1 MLIFC
6 KLKFTKFTKIGN
18 IVEINKKIGQKIKV
32 FRKKLGLQANKLSE
46 LLNISPSYLNLI
58 ESGKRNIDG
67 DLLLRVCQELRI
79 ELSDITSD
87 KEINLNN
94 AKIAISKFSKNKNIK
109 NLDLKIGP
117 KIKAFRR
124 QLGLQANKFAEQLKI
139 SPSYLNLI
147 ESGKRNID
155 GNLLIK
161 ISQELRV
168 ELSDLTSK
176 EDVNLE
182 NDITELLDD
191 QLFEGLDILGPEVKD
206 LVNTNPKIAKA
217 LIKLGDNFKQKDHEI
232 VNKVENIS
240 GKIIDSRKAA
250 FPGEVIS
257 DFLQE
262 NKNFFPKL
270 ENFANNIF
278 EKVKQN
284 NRTRYIALC
293 EFLNS
298 EYGIIV
304 KDIIPEEG
312 KPFSKIYK
320 TKEKELFLSDYLSI
334 ETKKLHAAAQIA
346 QEGASKEIDEYLSTF
361 SFPSQEAKKL
371 TRVAL
376 LNYCGAAIL
385 MPYKLFHKE
394 CKELKYDLELLQNTF
409 ATSFEQVA
417 HRVTCLQDPD
427 LPGIPFHFLR
437 VDVAG
442 NISKRFSL
450 SGIEIPRYGGAC
462 PRWNVY
468 SAFSR
473 PGVIQAA
480 VSKMTNGEKYVCIA
494 RTVEKGVGRYGQKKS
509 MLSIGLGCEAKYA
522 KDFVYTENLDLNDKK
537 SELPIGVSCRTCD
550 RLDCSQRAFPPLHKK
565 FDIDINSRGVS
576 VYVSE

>member
-1 MLIFC
+1 MSQ
-6 KLKFTKFTKIGN
+6 N
-18 IVEINKKIGQKIKV
+18 
-32 FRKKLGLQANKLSE
+32 
-46 LLNISPSYLNLI
+46 
-58 ESGKRNIDG
+58 
-67 DLLLRVCQELRI
+67 
-79 ELSDITSD
+79 
-87 KEINLNN
+87 
-94 AKIAISKFSKNKNIK
+94 
-109 NLDLKIGP
+109 DLKIGP

-124 QLGLQANKFAEQLKI
+124 QLGLQANKLAQEINI

-147 ESGKRNID
+147 EGGKRKID
-155 GNLLIK
+155 GDLLLK
-161 ISQELRV
+161 ICEKLNI
-168 ELSDLTSK
+168 ELSQLTSK
-176 EDVNLE
+176 DDVNLE
-182 NDITELLDD
+182 NTLSEILDD
-191 QLFEGLDILGPEVKD
+191 KLFEDLDILGPEVKD
-206 LVNTNPKIAKA
+206 LVGTNPKIGKA

-232 VNKVENIS
+232 INKVENLS
-240 GKIIDSRKAA
+240 GKIIDSRKTA

-262 NKNFFPKL
+262 KKNYFPKL
-270 ENFANNIF
+270 EEFANSVF
-278 EKVKQN
+278 EKVQKN
-284 NRTRYIALC
+284 NRTRYVALC
-293 EFLNS
+293 EFLKT
-298 EYGIIV
+298 EYSITV
-304 KDIIPEEG
+304 KDVIPDEG
-312 KPFSKIYK
+312 KPFSKIFDK
-320 TKEKELFLSDYLSI
+320 NKKELLLSDYNSL

-346 QEGASKEIDEYLSTF
+346 QEGAMEEINNYLSEF
-361 SFPSQEAKKL
+361 KFPTEESKRL
-371 TRVAL
+371 TQIAL

-385 MPYKLFHKE
+385 MPYKLFHSE
-394 CKELKYDLELLQNTF
+394 CKKLKYDLELLQNTF

-417 HRVTCLQDPD
+417 HRVTSLQDPK

-522 KDFVYTENLDLNDKK
+522 KDFVYTENLSLSDKK
-537 SELPIGVSCRTCD
+537 TEIPIGVSCRTCD

-565 FDIDINSRGVS
+565 FDVDVNARGVS
-576 VYVSE
+576 VYVSD

>member
-1 MLIFC
+1 MV
-6 KLKFTKFTKIGN
+6 TNDPN
-18 IVEINKKIGQKIKV
+18 IA
-32 FRKKLGLQANKLSE
+32 R
-46 LLNISPSYLNLI
+46 NIS
-58 ESGKRNIDG
+58 
-67 DLLLRVCQELRI
+67 
-79 ELSDITSD
+79 
-87 KEINLNN
+87 
-94 AKIAISKFSKNKNIK
+94 
-109 NLDLKIGP
+109 
-117 KIKAFRR
+117 
-124 QLGLQANKFAEQLKI
+124 
-139 SPSYLNLI
+139 
-147 ESGKRNID
+147 
-155 GNLLIK
+155 
-161 ISQELRV
+161 
-168 ELSDLTSK
+168 
-176 EDVNLE
+176 
-182 NDITELLDD
+182 ELLDD
-191 QLFEGLDILGPEVKD
+191 KLFEDLDILGPEVQD
-206 LVNTNPKIAKA
+206 LVNTNPKIARA
-217 LIKLGDNFKQKDHEI
+217 LIKLGDNYKKKDHEI

-240 GKIIDSRKAA
+240 GKIIDSRKTA

-262 NKNFFPKL
+262 NKNFFPRL
-270 ENFANNIF
+270 ENFANSIF
-278 EKVKQN
+278 EKVKQS

-293 EFLNS
+293 NFLKN
-298 EYGIIV
+298 EYGITV
-304 KDIIPEEG
+304 KDVIPEEG

-320 TKEKELFLSDYLSI
+320 VKEKELLLSDYLSI
-334 ETKKLHAAAQIA
+334 ETKKLFAAAQIS
-346 QEGASKEIDEYLSTF
+346 QEGASKEIDDYLSTF
-361 SFPSQEAKKL
+361 NFPSNESKKL

-385 MPYKLFHKE
+385 MPYELFHKE
-394 CKELKYDLELLQNTF
+394 CKELKYDLEPLQNTF
-409 ATSFEQVA
+409 ATSFEQVT
-417 HRVTCLQDPD
+417 HRVTSLQDPK

-494 RTVEKGVGRYGQKKS
+494 KTVEKGIGRYGQKKS
-509 MLSIGLGCEAKYA
+509 ILSIGLGCEAKYA

>member
-1 MLIFC
+1 ME
-6 KLKFTKFTKIGN
+6 TDSKIGLN
-18 IVEINKKIGQKIKV
+18 LKN
-32 FRKKLGLQANKLSE
+32 FRIKLGLQAKKLANQ
-46 LLNISPSYLNLI
+46 LNISPSYLNLI
-58 ESGKRNIDG
+58 ESGKRTIDG
-67 DLLLRVCQELRI
+67 ELLLKICQELRI
-79 ELSDITSD
+79 ELSDLKNDQDIDTGNS
-87 KEINLNN
+87 
-94 AKIAISKFSKNKNIK
+94 KIAITKFSKNKDLK

-124 QLGLQANKFAEQLKI
+124 QLGLQANKFAERLGI

-147 ESGKRNID
+147 EAGKRKID

-161 ISQELRV
+161 ISKELRID
-168 ELSDLTSK
+168 LSDLTSK
-176 EDVNLE
+176 KDLNLE
-182 NDITELLDD
+182 NDISELLDD
-191 QLFEGLDILGPEVKD
+191 QLFEDLDILGPEVKD
-206 LVNTNPKIAKA
+206 LVSSNPKIAKA
-217 LIKLGDNFKQKDHEI
+217 LIKLGDNYKQKDHEI

-240 GKIIDSRKAA
+240 GKIIDNRKTS

-262 NKNFFPKL
+262 NKNYFPKL
-270 ENFANNIF
+270 EEFANNIF
-278 EKVKQN
+278 KKVQKN

-293 EFLNS
+293 DFLKKEFS
-298 EYGIIV
+298 ITV
-304 KDIIPEEG
+304 KDIIPEET
-312 KPFSKIYK
+312 KPFSKVYNK
-320 TKEKELFLSDYLSI
+320 KNKELLLSDYNSL

-346 QEGASKEIDEYLSTF
+346 QEGAIDIIEDYLSKF
-361 SFPSQEAKKL
+361 KFPSNESKRL
-371 TRVAL
+371 TQIAL

-385 MPYKLFHKE
+385 MPYNLFHSE
-394 CKELKYDLELLQNTF
+394 CKKLKYDLQLLQNTF

-417 HRVTCLQDPD
+417 HRVTCLQDPK

-437 VDVAG
+437 VDMAG

-468 SAFSR
+468 SAFTR

-494 RTVEKGVGRYGQKKS
+494 KTVEKGVGRYGQSKS
-509 MLSIGLGCEAKYA
+509 ILSIGLGCEAKYA
-522 KDFVYTENLDLNDKK
+522 KEFVYTENLDISDKK
-537 SELPIGVSCRTCD
+537 TEIPIGVSCRTCD

-565 FDIDINSRGVS
+565 FDVDINTRGVS
-576 VYVSE
+576 VYVNDN

>member
-1 MLIFC
+1 MSQID
-6 KLKFTKFTKIGN
+6 TKIGP
-18 IVEINKKIGQKIKV
+18 KIKA
-32 FRKKLGLQANKLSE
+32 FRRQLGMQANKLAEEMS
-46 LLNISPSYLNLI
+46 ISPSYLNLI
-58 ESGKRNIDG
+58 ESGKRKIDG
-67 DLLLRVCQELRI
+67 DLLLRVC
-79 ELSDITSD
+79 D
-87 KEINLNN
+87 K
-94 AKIAISKFSKNKNIK
+94 
-109 NLDLKIGP
+109 LKI
-117 KIKAFRR
+117 
-124 QLGLQANKFAEQLKI
+124 
-139 SPSYLNLI
+139 
-147 ESGKRNID
+147 
-155 GNLLIK
+155 
-161 ISQELRV
+161 

-176 EDVNLE
+176 TDINLE
-182 NDITELLDD
+182 NNISELLGDE
-191 QLFEGLDILGPEVKD
+191 LFEDLDILGPEVKD
-206 LVNTNPKIAKA
+206 LVNTNPKIARA
-217 LIKLGDNFKQKDHEI
+217 LIKLGDNFKQKDHDI
-232 VNKVENIS
+232 FNKLENIS
-240 GKIIDSRKAA
+240 GKIIDGRKNA

-270 ENFANNIF
+270 EEFANRIF
-278 EKVKQN
+278 DKVKQN

-293 EFLNS
+293 EFLKD
-298 EYGIIV
+298 EYGITV
-304 KDIIPEEG
+304 KDVIPKEG

-320 TKEKELFLSDYLSI
+320 VKDKELFLSDYLSL
-334 ETKKLHAAAQIA
+334 ETKKLFAAAQIS
-346 QEGASKEIDEYLSTF
+346 QEGASKEIDEYLGTF
-361 SFPSQEAKKL
+361 NFPTDESKKL

-385 MPYKLFHKE
+385 MPYSPFHKE

-417 HRVTCLQDPD
+417 HRVTCLQDPK

-494 RTVEKGVGRYGQKKS
+494 KTVEKGVGRYGQKKS

-522 KDFVYTENLDLNDKK
+522 KEFVYTENLDLSDKK

-565 FDIDINSRGVS
+565 FDVDINSRGVS
-576 VYVSE
+576 VYVNE

>member
-1 MLIFC
+1 MSQIDL
-6 KLKFTKFTKIGN
+6 KIGP
-18 IVEINKKIGQKIKV
+18 KIKS
-32 FRKKLGLQANKLSE
+32 FRRQLGLQANKLAE
-46 LLNISPSYLNLI
+46 QLGISASYLNLI
-58 ESGKRNIDG
+58 ESGKRKIDG
-67 DLLLRVCQELRI
+67 DLLLKVCE
-79 ELSDITSD
+79 E
-87 KEINLNN
+87 
-94 AKIAISKFSKNKNIK
+94 
-109 NLDLKIGP
+109 LKI
-117 KIKAFRR
+117 
-124 QLGLQANKFAEQLKI
+124 
-139 SPSYLNLI
+139 
-147 ESGKRNID
+147 
-155 GNLLIK
+155 
-161 ISQELRV
+161 
-168 ELSDLTSK
+168 ELSDLTNKS
-176 EDVNLE
+176 DLNLV
-182 NDITELLDD
+182 NDISELLDD
-191 QLFEGLDILGPEVKD
+191 KLFEDLDIVGPEVKD

-232 VNKVENIS
+232 INKVENLS
-240 GKIIDSRKAA
+240 GKIIDSRKTA

-262 NKNFFPKL
+262 KKNYFPKL
-270 ENFANNIF
+270 EEFANNVF
-278 EKVKQN
+278 EKVQKN
-284 NRTRYIALC
+284 NRTRYVALC
-293 EFLNS
+293 EFLKT
-298 EYGIIV
+298 EYSITV
-304 KDIIPEEG
+304 KDVIPDEG
-312 KPFSKIYK
+312 KPFSKIFDK
-320 TKEKELFLSDYLSI
+320 NKKELLLSDYNSL

-346 QEGASKEIDEYLSTF
+346 QEGAMKEINNYLSEF
-361 SFPSQEAKKL
+361 KFPTEESKRL
-371 TRVAL
+371 TQIAL

-385 MPYKLFHKE
+385 MPYKLFHSE
-394 CKELKYDLELLQNTF
+394 CKKLKYDLELLQNTF

-417 HRVTCLQDPD
+417 HRVTSLQDPK

-522 KDFVYTENLDLNDKK
+522 KDFVYTENLSLSDKK
-537 SELPIGVSCRTCD
+537 TEIPIGVSCRTCD

-565 FDIDINSRGVS
+565 FDVDVNARGVS
-576 VYVSE
+576 VYVSD

>member
-1 MLIFC
+1 MSQLDI
-6 KLKFTKFTKIGN
+6 KIG
-18 IVEINKKIGQKIKV
+18 KKIKT
-32 FRKKLGLQANKLSE
+32 FRNKLGLQAKKLAE
-46 LLNISPSYLNLI
+46 QIGISPSYLNLI
-58 ESGKRNIDG
+58 ESGKRKIDG
-67 DLLLRVCQELRI
+67 DLLLKISQELRI
-79 ELSDITSD
+79 EFNDILED
-87 KEINLNN
+87 KVDLNNSRKAIASFYRRNNKNEIN
-94 AKIAISKFSKNKNIK
+94 
-109 NLDLKIGP
+109 LKIGP

-124 QLGLQANKFAEQLKI
+124 QLGIQANVLAGQIGI

-147 ESGKRNID
+147 ESGKRKID
-155 GNLLIK
+155 GDLIIRVCEELK
-161 ISQELRV
+161 IN
-168 ELSDLTSK
+168 LSDLTSK
-176 EDVNLE
+176 SDLNLE
-182 NDITELLDD
+182 NNISELLGDE
-191 QLFEGLDILGPEVKD
+191 LFEDLDILGPEVKD

-217 LIKLGDNFKQKDHEI
+217 LIKLGDNFKQKDHDI
-232 VNKVENIS
+232 VNKVENLS
-240 GKIIDSRKAA
+240 GKIIDSRKAS
-250 FPGEVIS
+250 FPGEVVS

-270 ENFANNIF
+270 ENFANNVF

-293 EFLNS
+293 DFLKS
-298 EYGIIV
+298 EYGIKV
-304 KDIIPEEG
+304 TDVIPEEN
-312 KPFSKIYK
+312 KPFSKIFK
-320 TKEKELFLSDYLSI
+320 IDTKELFLSDYISL

-346 QEGASKEIDEYLSTF
+346 QEGASDQIESYLSTF
-361 SFPSQEAKKL
+361 TFPSNESKKL

-385 MPYKLFHKE
+385 MPYNLFHQE
-394 CKELKYDLELLQNTF
+394 CRDLKYDLELLQNTF

-417 HRVTCLQDPD
+417 HRVTCLQDPQ

-494 RTVEKGVGRYGQKKS
+494 KTVEKGVGRYGQKKS

-522 KDFVYTENLDLNDKK
+522 KEFVYTENLDLTDKK

-565 FDIDINSRGVS
+565 FDVDINSRGVS
-576 VYVSE
+576 VYVNE

>member
-1 MLIFC
+1 MSQVDL
-6 KLKFTKFTKIGN
+6 KIGP
-18 IVEINKKIGQKIKV
+18 KIKS
-32 FRKKLGLQANKLSE
+32 FRRQLGLQANKLAE
-46 LLNISPSYLNLI
+46 QLGISASYLNLI
-58 ESGKRNIDG
+58 ESGKRKIDG
-67 DLLLRVCQELRI
+67 DLLLKVCE
-79 ELSDITSD
+79 E
-87 KEINLNN
+87 
-94 AKIAISKFSKNKNIK
+94 
-109 NLDLKIGP
+109 LKI
-117 KIKAFRR
+117 
-124 QLGLQANKFAEQLKI
+124 
-139 SPSYLNLI
+139 
-147 ESGKRNID
+147 
-155 GNLLIK
+155 
-161 ISQELRV
+161 
-168 ELSDLTSK
+168 ELSDLTNKS
-176 EDVNLE
+176 DLNLV
-182 NDITELLDD
+182 NDISELLDD
-191 QLFEGLDILGPEVKD
+191 KLFEDLDIVGPEVKD

-232 VNKVENIS
+232 INKVENLS
-240 GKIIDSRKAA
+240 GKIIDSRKTA

-262 NKNFFPKL
+262 KKNYFPKL
-270 ENFANNIF
+270 EEFANNVF
-278 EKVKQN
+278 EKVQKN
-284 NRTRYIALC
+284 NRTRYVALC
-293 EFLNS
+293 EFLKT
-298 EYGIIV
+298 EYSITV
-304 KDIIPEEG
+304 KDVIPDEG
-312 KPFSKIYK
+312 KPFSKIFNK
-320 TKEKELFLSDYLSI
+320 NKKELLLSDYNSL

-346 QEGASKEIDEYLSTF
+346 QEGAMKEINDYLSEF
-361 SFPSQEAKKL
+361 KFPTEESKRL
-371 TRVAL
+371 TQIAL

-385 MPYKLFHKE
+385 MPYKLFHSE
-394 CKELKYDLELLQNTF
+394 CKKLKYDLELLQNTF

-417 HRVTCLQDPD
+417 HRVTSLQDPK

-522 KDFVYTENLDLNDKK
+522 KDFVYTENLSLSDKK
-537 SELPIGVSCRTCD
+537 TEIPIGVSCRTCD

-565 FDIDINSRGVS
+565 FDVDVNARGVS
-576 VYVSE
+576 VYVSD

>member
-1 MLIFC
+1 MS
-6 KLKFTKFTKIGN
+6 KLN
-18 IVEINKKIGQKIKV
+18 
-32 FRKKLGLQANKLSE
+32 S
-46 LLNISPSYLNLI
+46 
-58 ESGKRNIDG
+58 
-67 DLLLRVCQELRI
+67 
-79 ELSDITSD
+79 
-87 KEINLNN
+87 
-94 AKIAISKFSKNKNIK
+94 
-109 NLDLKIGP
+109 KIGP

-124 QLGLQANKFAEQLKI
+124 QLGMQANKLADELNI

-147 ESGKRNID
+147 EKGKRKID
-155 GNLLIK
+155 GDLLLK
-161 ISQELRV
+161 VCEKLRI

-176 EDVNLE
+176 TDLNLE
-182 NDITELLDD
+182 NNISELLSDE
-191 QLFEGLDILGPEVKD
+191 LFEDLDILGPEVKD

-217 LIKLGDNFKQKDHEI
+217 LIKLGDNFRQKDHEI
-232 VNKVENIS
+232 VNKLENIS

-293 EFLNS
+293 DFLKS
-298 EYGIIV
+298 EYSITV

-312 KPFSKIYK
+312 KPFSKIFK
-320 TKEKELFLSDYLSI
+320 AKQKELFLSDYLSL
-334 ETKKLHAAAQIA
+334 ETKKLHAAAQIS
-346 QEGASKEIDEYLSTF
+346 QEGASQEIEEYLSTF
-361 SFPSQEAKKL
+361 NFPSDEAKKL

-417 HRVTCLQDPD
+417 HRVTCLQDPS

-494 RTVEKGVGRYGQKKS
+494 KTVEKGVGRYGQKKS

-522 KDFVYTENLDLNDKK
+522 KEFVYTENLDLNDKK

>member
-1 MLIFC
+1 MS
-6 KLKFTKFTKIGN
+6 KLD
-18 IVEINKKIGQKIKV
+18 
-32 FRKKLGLQANKLSE
+32 S
-46 LLNISPSYLNLI
+46 
-58 ESGKRNIDG
+58 
-67 DLLLRVCQELRI
+67 
-79 ELSDITSD
+79 
-87 KEINLNN
+87 
-94 AKIAISKFSKNKNIK
+94 
-109 NLDLKIGP
+109 KIGP

-124 QLGLQANKFAEQLKI
+124 QLGMQANKLAEELNI

-147 ESGKRNID
+147 EKGKRKID
-155 GNLLIK
+155 GDLLIK
-161 ISQELRV
+161 VCEKLRI

-176 EDVNLE
+176 TDLNLE
-182 NDITELLDD
+182 NNISELLGDE
-191 QLFEGLDILGPEVKD
+191 LFEDLDILGPEVKD

-217 LIKLGDNFKQKDHEI
+217 LIKLGDNFRQKDHEI
-232 VNKVENIS
+232 VNKLENIS

-270 ENFANNIF
+270 ENFANTIF

-293 EFLNS
+293 DFLKS
-298 EYGIIV
+298 EYEIIV
-304 KDIIPEEG
+304 KDVIPEEG

-320 TKEKELFLSDYLSI
+320 VKQKELFLSDYLSI
-334 ETKKLHAAAQIA
+334 ETKKLHAAAQIS
-346 QEGASKEIDEYLSTF
+346 QQGASKEIDEYLSTF
-361 SFPSQEAKKL
+361 NFPSEEAKKL

-394 CKELKYDLELLQNTF
+394 CNELKYDLELLQNTF

-417 HRVTCLQDPD
+417 HRVTCLQDPS

-494 RTVEKGVGRYGQKKS
+494 KTVEKGIGRYGQKKS